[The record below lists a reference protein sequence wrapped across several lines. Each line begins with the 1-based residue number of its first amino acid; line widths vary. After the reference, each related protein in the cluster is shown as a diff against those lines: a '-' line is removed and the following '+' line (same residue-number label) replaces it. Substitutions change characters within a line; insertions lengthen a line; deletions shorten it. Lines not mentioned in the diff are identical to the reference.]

1 MVTSIVT
8 GSVFWLGWYKYAT
21 TSGCDIKTLFSNKKQ
36 SPKHLFQN
44 WRSKFQRF
52 MFSCGLKEMWTK
64 CKDYGQ
70 TERNVDKCENIMDKL
85 KILWPYTECQV
96 LKSIWMEH
104 T

>member
-1 MVTSIVT
+1 
-8 GSVFWLGWYKYAT
+8 
-21 TSGCDIKTLFSNKKQ
+21 
-36 SPKHLFQN
+36 
-44 WRSKFQRF
+44 
-52 MFSCGLKEMWTK
+52 MFSRGLKEMWTK